1 MLLKV
6 PSKTFRSNDFPLVVG
21 VLNLT
26 PDSFYDG
33 GKYNDLRSIYKLVE
47 KYLDEGADIIDIGA
61 ESTKPGSKRVS
72 YEEEKRR
79 LFPIVNKII
88 KKYNPIIS
96 LDTMKSEIA
105 KIGLDLGVELINDV
119 TGFMYDESMPK
130 VIANYKCGLIIN
142 HTTGLPQIMQKKTN
156 YKNIIKDITKFFES
170 RLDTCKKNNIPL
182 NSIVLDP
189 GIGFGKTTEQN
200 IHLIKKADEFQ
211 IFKCPIM
218 YGISNKSFIGN
229 ILNIK
234 NPDKRVN
241 GSVIS
246 SLFSIMNGVNIIRTH
261 NVKETVEMIKLWRV
275 FKWFLVQ
282 MA

>member
-6 PSKTFRSNDFPLVVG
+6 PSKTFRTNDFPLVVG
-21 VLNLT
+21 ILNLT

-33 GKYNDLRSIYKLVE
+33 GKYNNLKSIYKLVE

-72 YEEEKRR
+72 YEEEKKR
-79 LFPIVNKII
+79 LFPTINKII

-156 YKNIIKDITKFFES
+156 YKNIIKDIIKFFES
-170 RLDTCKKNNIPL
+170 ILDTCKKNNIPL

-189 GIGFGKTTEQN
+189 GIGFGKRTKQN

-211 IFKCPIM
+211 IFKRPIM

-261 NVKETVEMIKLWRV
+261 NVKETVEMIKLWKV
-275 FKWFLVQ
+275 FK
-282 MA
+282 

>member
-6 PSKTFRSNDFPLVVG
+6 PSKTFRTNDFPLVVG

-33 GKYNDLRSIYKLVE
+33 GKYNNLRSIYKLVE

-79 LFPIVNKII
+79 LFPTIDQII

-105 KIGLDLGVELINDV
+105 KMGLDLGVELINDA
-119 TGFMYDESMPK
+119 TGFMYDKNMPK

-156 YKNIIKDITKFFES
+156 YKNIIKDIIKFFES
-170 RLDTCKKNNIPL
+170 ILDTCKKNNIPL

-211 IFKCPIM
+211 IFKRPIM
-218 YGISNKSFIGN
+218 FGISNKSFVGN

-246 SLFSIMNGVNIIRTH
+246 SLFSIMNGANIIRTH

-275 FKWFLVQ
+275 FK
-282 MA
+282 

>member
-142 HTTGLPQIMQKKTN
+142 HTTGLPQIMQKKTK
-156 YKNIIKDITKFFES
+156 YKNIIKDIIKFFES
-170 RLDTCKKNNIPL
+170 ILDTCKKNNIPL

-211 IFKCPIM
+211 IFKRPIM

>member
-1 MLLKV
+1 MILKV

-33 GKYNDLRSIYKLVE
+33 GKYNNLRSIYKLVE
-47 KYLDEGADIIDIGA
+47 KYLDEGVDIIDIGA

-142 HTTGLPQIMQKKTN
+142 HTTGLPQIMQKKTT
-156 YKNIIKDITKFFES
+156 YKNIIKDIIKFFES
-170 RLDTCKKNNIPL
+170 ILDTCKKNNIPL

-211 IFKCPIM
+211 IFKRPIM

-261 NVKETVEMIKLWRV
+261 NVKETVEMIKLWRA

>member
-156 YKNIIKDITKFFES
+156 YKNIIKDIIKFFES
-170 RLDTCKKNNIPL
+170 ILDTCKKNNIPL

-211 IFKCPIM
+211 IFKRPIM

-246 SLFSIMNGVNIIRTH
+246 SLFSIINGVNIIRTH

-275 FKWFLVQ
+275 FK
-282 MA
+282 

>member
-156 YKNIIKDITKFFES
+156 YKNIIKDIIKFFES
-170 RLDTCKKNNIPL
+170 ILDTCKKNNIPL

-211 IFKCPIM
+211 IFKRPIM

-261 NVKETVEMIKLWRV
+261 NVKETVEMVKLWRV
-275 FKWFLVQ
+275 FK
-282 MA
+282 

>member
-105 KIGLDLGVELINDV
+105 KMGLDLGVELINDV

-142 HTTGLPQIMQKKTN
+142 HTTGLPEIMQKKTN
-156 YKNIIKDITKFFES
+156 YKNIIKDIIKFFES
-170 RLDTCKKNNIPL
+170 ILDTCKKNNIPL

-211 IFKCPIM
+211 IFKRPIM

-261 NVKETVEMIKLWRV
+261 NVKETVEMIKLWRA

>member
-33 GKYNDLRSIYKLVE
+33 GKYNNLRSIYKLVE
-47 KYLDEGADIIDIGA
+47 KYLDEGVDIIDIGA

-142 HTTGLPQIMQKKTN
+142 HTTGLPQIMQKKTT
-156 YKNIIKDITKFFES
+156 YKNIIKDIIKFFES
-170 RLDTCKKNNIPL
+170 ILDTCKKNNIPL
-182 NSIVLDP
+182 NSIILDP

-211 IFKCPIM
+211 IFKRPIM

-246 SLFSIMNGVNIIRTH
+246 SLFSIMNGANIIRTH
-261 NVKETVEMIKLWRV
+261 NVKETVEMIKLWRA

>member
-156 YKNIIKDITKFFES
+156 YKNIIKDIIKFFES
-170 RLDTCKKNNIPL
+170 ILDTCKKNNIPL

-211 IFKCPIM
+211 IFKRPIM

-246 SLFSIMNGVNIIRTH
+246 SLFSIINGVNIIRTH

-282 MA
+282 MV

>member
-33 GKYNDLRSIYKLVE
+33 GKYNNLRSIYKLVE
-47 KYLDEGADIIDIGA
+47 KYLDEGVDIIDIGA

-142 HTTGLPQIMQKKTN
+142 HTTGLPQIMQKKTT
-156 YKNIIKDITKFFES
+156 YKNIIKDIIKFFES
-170 RLDTCKKNNIPL
+170 ILDTCKKNNIPL
-182 NSIVLDP
+182 NSIILDP

-211 IFKCPIM
+211 IFKRPIM

-261 NVKETVEMIKLWRV
+261 NVKETVEMIKLWRA
-275 FKWFLVQ
+275 FK
-282 MA
+282 

>member
-6 PSKTFRSNDFPLVVG
+6 PSKTFRTNDFPLVVG

-33 GKYNDLRSIYKLVE
+33 GKYNNLRSIYKLVE

-79 LFPIVNKII
+79 LFPIIDKII

-105 KIGLDLGVELINDV
+105 KMGLDLGVELINDV

-156 YKNIIKDITKFFES
+156 YKNIIKDIIKFFES
-170 RLDTCKKNNIPL
+170 ILDTCKKNNIPL

-211 IFKCPIM
+211 IFKRPIM

-246 SLFSIMNGVNIIRTH
+246 SLFSIMNGANIIRTH

-275 FKWFLVQ
+275 FK
-282 MA
+282 

>member
-6 PSKTFRSNDFPLVVG
+6 PSKTFRSKDFPLVVG

-156 YKNIIKDITKFFES
+156 YKNIIKDIIKFFES
-170 RLDTCKKNNIPL
+170 ILDTCKKNNIPL

-211 IFKCPIM
+211 IFKRPIM

-275 FKWFLVQ
+275 FK
-282 MA
+282 

>member
-33 GKYNDLRSIYKLVE
+33 GKYNNLRSIYKLVE

-79 LFPIVNKII
+79 LFPIIDKII

-156 YKNIIKDITKFFES
+156 YKNIIKDIIKFFES
-170 RLDTCKKNNIPL
+170 ILDTCKKNNIPL

-211 IFKCPIM
+211 IFKRPIM

-246 SLFSIMNGVNIIRTH
+246 SLFSLMNGVNIIRTH

-275 FKWFLVQ
+275 FK
-282 MA
+282 

>member
-6 PSKTFRSNDFPLVVG
+6 PSKTFRTNDFPLVVG
-21 VLNLT
+21 ILNLT

-33 GKYNDLRSIYKLVE
+33 GKYNNLKSIYKLVE

-72 YEEEKRR
+72 YEEEKKR
-79 LFPIVNKII
+79 LFPTINKII

-142 HTTGLPQIMQKKTN
+142 HTPELPEIMQKKTK
-156 YKNIIKDITKFFES
+156 YKNLIKDIIKFFES
-170 RLDTCKKNNIPL
+170 ILDTCKKNNIPL
-182 NSIVLDP
+182 NSLVLDP

-200 IHLIKKADEFQ
+200 INLIKKAAELQ
-211 IFKCPIM
+211 IFNRPIM

-261 NVKETVEMIKLWRV
+261 NVKETVEMIKLWKV
-275 FKWFLVQ
+275 FKWFLVL

>member
-105 KIGLDLGVELINDV
+105 KMGLDLGVELINDA
-119 TGFMYDESMPK
+119 TGFIYDERMPK

-156 YKNIIKDITKFFES
+156 YKNIIKDIIKFFES
-170 RLDTCKKNNIPL
+170 ILDTCKKNNIPL

-211 IFKCPIM
+211 IFKRPIM

-261 NVKETVEMIKLWRV
+261 NVKETVEMVKLWRV
-275 FKWFLVQ
+275 FK
-282 MA
+282 

>member
-33 GKYNDLRSIYKLVE
+33 GKYNNLRSICKLVE

-156 YKNIIKDITKFFES
+156 YKNIIKDIIKFFES
-170 RLDTCKKNNIPL
+170 ILDTCKKNNIPL

-211 IFKCPIM
+211 IFKRPIM

-275 FKWFLVQ
+275 FK
-282 MA
+282 

>member
-33 GKYNDLRSIYKLVE
+33 GKYNNLRSIYKLVE
-47 KYLDEGADIIDIGA
+47 KYLDEGVDIIDIGA

-156 YKNIIKDITKFFES
+156 YKNIIKDIIKFFES
-170 RLDTCKKNNIPL
+170 ILDTCKKNNIPL

-211 IFKCPIM
+211 IFKRPIM

>member
-142 HTTGLPQIMQKKTN
+142 HTTGLPQIMQKKPT
-156 YKNIIKDITKFFES
+156 IKILS
-170 RLDTCKKNNIPL
+170 
-182 NSIVLDP
+182 
-189 GIGFGKTTEQN
+189 KT
-200 IHLIKKADEFQ
+200 
-211 IFKCPIM
+211 
-218 YGISNKSFIGN
+218 
-229 ILNIK
+229 
-234 NPDKRVN
+234 
-241 GSVIS
+241 
-246 SLFSIMNGVNIIRTH
+246 
-261 NVKETVEMIKLWRV
+261 
-275 FKWFLVQ
+275 
-282 MA
+282 